1 MTPDHFDAACH
12 ASCRIFAQRGV
23 SLLSAIFMLLLFGA
37 LAAYMASFTGAAH
50 VTSAQDVQGS
60 RAYFAAEAGL
70 EWGLY
75 RVMKDGASCAGVAGD
90 LPAPLGDFTVTV
102 SCTETGS
109 FDEGEASFK
118 IYRLTS
124 RARITGVSVGT
135 PAFVERE
142 VVATLTR

>member
-1 MTPDHFDAACH
+1 MTPDHS
-12 ASCRIFAQRGV
+12 ASVRRALCRSSQRGV

-37 LAAYMASFTGAAH
+37 LAAYMANFTGTAH

-75 RVMKDGASCAGVAGD
+75 RVMEGGASCADVSGD
-90 LPAPLGDFTVTV
+90 WPAPLGDFAVTV
-102 SCTETGS
+102 SCTEAGS
-109 FDEGEASFK
+109 FDEEETSFK
-118 IYRLTS
+118 IYRLIS
-124 RARITGVSVGT
+124 RARIADVSVGS

-142 VVATLTR
+142 VVATLIR